1 MSYEIV
7 IGLEVHL
14 QLNTKSKVFCG
25 CSTNFGS
32 APNTQVCPVCLGFPG
47 SLPVLNRQAL
57 ELGAKVAIAL
67 NCRIAE
73 KIRFD
78 RKNYFYPDLPK
89 DFQISQFDQPLAQ
102 QGMLS
107 IEILQPFGLQ
117 DEPSAINIEK
127 NTPMAQKK
135 IRIRRVHLEEDTGK
149 LFHQKDSSLIDFNR
163 SGIPLLEIVSE
174 PDMNSPEEAY
184 LYLTGLKSI
193 LEYIEVSDCNMEEGS
208 LRCDANISIR
218 KKGDKE
224 LGVKTEIKNM
234 NSFKGVKAAL
244 EYEAKRQIETLED
257 GNKITQQTRLYNA
270 AKGVTELMRTK
281 EETHDYRYFP
291 EPDLAPFDFE
301 ESVLKAIEKDMPEL
315 PEPKKNRFIKDY
327 QLSNYDAQIMASDK
341 ALADYF
347 EKCAGLYANPKAI
360 ANWLMGDVS
369 AHMKEN
375 NLSIKDLNLK
385 PEHLSGMLKM
395 IDGGVITGKVA
406 KTVLIELIQTGKDP
420 EKLVKEKGL
429 EQISDIGLLEAA
441 ISQAIAENPKS
452 VEDFKAGKD
461 NAMMFLVG
469 KVMQKTK
476 GRANPSK
483 AVDML
488 REKLKGDA

>member
-25 CSTNFGS
+25 CSTDFGS

-47 SLPVLNRQAL
+47 SLPVLNRRAL

-67 NCRIAE
+67 NCRIAK
-73 KIRFD
+73 KIIFD

-89 DFQISQFDQPLAQ
+89 DYQISQFDHPLSQ
-102 QGMLS
+102 HGSL
-107 IEILQPFGLQ
+107 
-117 DEPSAINIEK
+117 AIVPGE
-127 NTPMAQKK
+127 TEKK

-184 LYLTGLKSI
+184 LYLTALKSI
-193 LEYIEVSDCNMEEGS
+193 LEYLDVSDCNMEEGS
-208 LRCDANISIR
+208 LRCDANISLR

-234 NSFKGVKAAL
+234 NSFRGVKSAL
-244 EYEAKRQIETLED
+244 EYEALRQADLLES
-257 GNKITQQTRLYNA
+257 GERVIQETRLYNA
-270 AKGVTELMRTK
+270 EKGVTEPMRSK
-281 EETHDYRYFP
+281 EEAHDYRYFP
-291 EPDLAPFDFE
+291 EPDLSPFDFE
-301 ESVLKAIEKDMPEL
+301 ESFLNAIAKDMPEL

-327 QLSNYDAQIMASDK
+327 RLSNYDAAIMASKKDV
-341 ALADYF
+341 ADYF
-347 EKCAGLYANPKAI
+347 EECAALYDNAKTV
-360 ANWLMGDVS
+360 ANWLMGDISAIVS
-369 AHMKEN
+369 SSSI
-375 NLSIKDLNLK
+375 SIKDLNLK
-385 PEHLSGMLKM
+385 PAQLSGMLKM

-406 KTVLIELIQTGKDP
+406 KTLLIEIIQTGKDP

-429 EQISDIGLLEAA
+429 EQISDVNLLETAINQA
-441 ISQAIAENPKS
+441 ISENPKS
-452 VEDFKAGKD
+452 AEDFKGGKD
-461 NAMMFLVG
+461 NAVMFLVG

-476 GRANPSK
+476 GRADPNK
-483 AVDML
+483 VNEML
-488 REKLKGDA
+488 REKLKGAK